1 MIYRKWFK
9 VSYRNNGI
17 KLTAP
22 RRRRHSFLL
31 HGFLAVVLL
40 YLAGPAQAT
49 PAVHEFRL
57 DNGLKLLV
65 QEDHR
70 APVVVSQVWYKV
82 GSSYERSGLTGIS
95 HLLEHLMFQG
105 TPSVGPGEFA
115 RIIAT
120 NGGSQNAFTSRDYT
134 AYFEQLEKGRL
145 EISFRLEADR
155 MRYLLLTDEA
165 IAKELRVVAEE
176 RRLRTDD
183 SPESLTYEQFA
194 AMAYTTSPYRHPI
207 IGWMSDIQSLQAGDL
222 KRWYKDWYAP
232 NNATLVVVGDVEPQ
246 QVLELAKTYFGPLL
260 AKELPARRFTPEI
273 PQLGERRLT
282 VKTPAELPYILLG
295 YKAPAL
301 KTAEQ
306 SWEPYALEVLAG
318 ILNGGESARLN
329 RRLVR
334 GSQLA
339 ASVGV
344 DYDLESR
351 LETLFTLA
359 ANPAPGHTVAELE
372 QALRAE
378 VKRLQEELVSSE
390 ELARVVAQVVA
401 ADVYQRDSLFYQAM
415 RLGVFETVGLGW
427 QVLGEYVPRVQAVTP
442 EQIREVARKYLID
455 DRLTVAVLEP
465 LPLAGARPPAAAHGK
480 GNVID

>member
-1 MIYRKWFK
+1 MQR
-9 VSYRNNGI
+9 RNGYGS
-17 KLTAP
+17 LGY
-22 RRRRHSFLL
+22 
-31 HGFLAVVLL
+31 GFLAALL
-40 YLAGPAQAT
+40 LCLAGPVQAAT
-49 PAVHEFRL
+49 VVHEFKL

-70 APVVVSQVWYKV
+70 APVVVSQIWYKV
-82 GSSYERSGLTGIS
+82 GSSYEHSGLTGIS
-95 HLLEHLMFQG
+95 HALEHMMFQG

-115 RIIAT
+115 RIISA
-120 NGGSQNAFTSRDYT
+120 NGGNQNAFTGRDYT
-134 AYFEQLEKGRL
+134 AYFEQLEKSRL
-145 EISFRLEADR
+145 EIGFRLEADR
-155 MRYLLLTDEA
+155 MGRLLLTDEA

-183 SPESLTYEQFA
+183 SPESLVYEQFTA
-194 AMAYTTSPYRHPI
+194 TAYTTSPYRHPI

-222 KRWYKDWYAP
+222 KRWYEQWYTP
-232 NNATLVVVGDVEPQ
+232 NNATLVVVGDVDPQ
-246 QVLELAKTYFGPLL
+246 QVLELAKTYFGPLPSRAL
-260 AKELPARRFTPEI
+260 PELRYTPEI

-282 VKTPAELPYILLG
+282 VRTPAELPYILLG
-295 YKAPAL
+295 YKVPVL
-301 KTAEQ
+301 KTAQQ
-306 SWEPYALEVLAG
+306 SWEPYALEVLSG
-318 ILNGGESARLN
+318 ILSGGESARLN

-351 LETLFTLA
+351 LEALFTLA

-372 QALRAE
+372 QSLRAE
-378 VKRLQEELVSSE
+378 IKRLQDELVSPE

-427 QVLGEYVPRVQAVTP
+427 QALNDYVPRVQAVTP
-442 EQIREVARKYLID
+442 EQIREVARNYLTD

-465 LPLAGARPPAAAHGK
+465 LPLAGNRPPPAGHGV
-480 GNVID
+480 GNMIH